1 MIEHYNHFL
10 PRLMKVTAVTLGRH
24 VLYAIDSKMITHR
37 LRTHEMAHIE
47 QYKALGFFRFLYR
60 YIKEYYLLRKQ
71 GYDHFNAY
79 LNISF
84 EIDAREKEILNE
96 SIR

>member
-24 VLYAIDSKMITHR
+24 VFYAIDSKMITDR

-47 QYKALGFFRFLYR
+47 QYNKLGFFVFLYR
-60 YIKEYYLLRKQ
+60 YLKEYILFRRK
-71 GYDHFNAY
+71 GYDHYHAY

-84 EIDAREKEILNE
+84 EKEAREKEIIN
-96 SIR
+96 S

>member
-24 VLYAIDSKMITHR
+24 VFYAIDSKMITNR
-37 LRTHEMAHIE
+37 LRIHELAHIE
-47 QYKALGFFRFLYR
+47 QYKKLGFFLFLYR
-60 YIKEYYLLRKQ
+60 YIKEYIFFRKK
-71 GYDHFNAY
+71 GHDHYYAY

-84 EIDAREKEILNE
+84 EKEARERETL
-96 SIR
+96 RG